1 MSIVYRAGLRN
12 SFLVCL
18 LPLLR
23 SRRTSSHVNTS
34 CWVTGRSRASLES
47 RLDFD
52 GGDRRLLIFMVC
64 IAEAATVGKPVSYGN
79 VHPPVVVR
87 SDRFLQASSLARRLL
102 PSRSR
107 RKKKLGKRKNKKK
120 RQKLGA
126 KLRSAAPFFR
136 VCNARLT
143 EFSYRVSRAFV
154 TRSFRSRR
162 IVRRVFCES
171 LAFLRSSLYS

>member
-1 MSIVYRAGLRN
+1 MTSEPMSIVYRAGLQN

-107 RKKKLGKRKNKKK
+107 RKKNWGKEKTKKNDKNWVQNCG
-120 RQKLGA
+120 RPR
-126 KLRSAAPFFR
+126 RSSGCATRGLPSF
-136 VCNARLT
+136 LT
-143 EFSYRVSRAFV
+143 EFRGPS
-154 TRSFRSRR
+154 
-162 IVRRVFCES
+162 
-171 LAFLRSSLYS
+171 